1 MNHVLPKYL
10 EVFVLLLLL
19 LLCYYLLLFWLA
31 FLFSNDKVFPYH
43 IISTSLQMKDYL
55 DL

>member
-10 EVFVLLLLL
+10 EVFVLLL

-31 FLFSNDKVFPYH
+31 FLFSNDKVFSYH
-43 IISTSLQMKDYL
+43 IISISLQIKDYL